1 MNDRSISPSLTPS
14 TVWMAFTGALGR
26 MLHFTRPAVTLS
38 KSAHSGTSI
47 VAVMGCPGGTQ
58 ELALS
63 VTWAVAGAAAAASAA
78 QASVRPIL
86 LLIMVLLLV
95 VADRVRSGTVSG
107 PRGARKPEPPQP
119 ARAAAATQSSSTC
132 WSPTWFA
139 SRNTR
144 RALSAAL
151 SASVSPSCAAT
162 RAAYRPSGSG
172 MLGSVRIRVVSRKLA
187 LGKAPAAA
195 SRRPGQAAHRGR
207 IRRDTGPD

>member
-78 QASVRPIL
+78 QASVRPFL

-95 VADRVRSGTVSG
+95 VADRGSQRDCIG
-107 PRGARKPEPPQP
+107 PARGAQTGTPSACPG
-119 ARAAAATQSSSTC
+119 
-132 WSPTWFA
+132 
-139 SRNTR
+139 R
-144 RALSAAL
+144 RGNAVEQHLLVADL
-151 SASVSPSCAAT
+151 
-162 RAAYRPSGSG
+162 
-172 MLGSVRIRVVSRKLA
+172 VR
-187 LGKAPAAA
+187 
-195 SRRPGQAAHRGR
+195 
-207 IRRDTGPD
+207 